1 MGRAAAMESSPVNND
16 TREAPAP
23 RGERSRPRRRFA
35 WLWRCSVRPPG
46 AKRRLPC
53 IPCYLFSIL
62 LFLIVLVM
70 LWLALSSPNGSR

>member
-1 MGRAAAMESSPVNND
+1 MWAA
-16 TREAPAP
+16 
-23 RGERSRPRRRFA
+23 RPRRNGVDPSEQRHA
-35 WLWRCSVRPPG
+35 QSSRAERCSVRPPG